1 MPLLDL
7 HLHRGSRSRPLI
19 ADAVGGRGAPDA
31 PLTKKWWSNSIMF
44 FFKRVSMRKEVQ
56 SFLKRMGNKGV
67 GERACTGNDLTP
79 AEEDQELGYYQKKK
93 MEEHRARKQEQ
104 EKREKRTMDKLLRQ
118 VEQGTQLTAD
128 AQEWMDKRVAS
139 NPDLAAKLH
148 LREAAKKSLS
158 TANWASQ
165 LMKGS
170 SSKFSSSGQ
179 ASVEDMLKN
188 QTVGLVTYDDYK
200 KRKEEISTESHEQMR
215 VCAALQHLTLCVF
228 VFICIIANH
237 HCAAEELEPS
247 ASATSAEQKKR
258 GKKRTKKCNTLSFDA
273 SNDED
278 GGDC

>member
-1 MPLLDL
+1 
-7 HLHRGSRSRPLI
+7 
-19 ADAVGGRGAPDA
+19 
-31 PLTKKWWSNSIMF
+31 MF

-228 VFICIIANH
+228 VFICIIIAQRRNWNRVPRLH
-237 HCAAEELEPS
+237 R
-247 ASATSAEQKKR
+247 QKKR
-258 GKKRTKKCNTLSFDA
+258 KEGKKEQKNATPCPLTHPMTRTGAIADSQD
-273 SNDED
+273 SYR
-278 GGDC
+278 

>member
-1 MPLLDL
+1 
-7 HLHRGSRSRPLI
+7 
-19 ADAVGGRGAPDA
+19 
-31 PLTKKWWSNSIMF
+31 
-44 FFKRVSMRKEVQ
+44 
-56 SFLKRMGNKGV
+56 MGNKGV

-215 VCAALQHLTLCVF
+215 VCAALQHRHLTLCVF
-228 VFICIIANH
+228 VFCIIAQRRNWNRVPRLH
-237 HCAAEELEPS
+237 R
-247 ASATSAEQKKR
+247 QKKR
-258 GKKRTKKCNTLSFDA
+258 KEGKKEQKSATPCPLTHPMTRTGAIADSKDSYR
-273 SNDED
+273 
-278 GGDC
+278 

>member
-1 MPLLDL
+1 
-7 HLHRGSRSRPLI
+7 
-19 ADAVGGRGAPDA
+19 
-31 PLTKKWWSNSIMF
+31 
-44 FFKRVSMRKEVQ
+44 
-56 SFLKRMGNKGV
+56 MGNKGV

-215 VCAALQHLTLCVF
+215 VCATLQHRPTHACCSTATPNIVRVRL
-228 VFICIIANH
+228 H
-237 HCAAEELEPS
+237 HRAAEELEPS
-247 ASATSAEQKKR
+247 ASATSAEEKKR
-258 GKKRTKKCNTLSFDA
+258 GKKRAKKCNTLSFDA